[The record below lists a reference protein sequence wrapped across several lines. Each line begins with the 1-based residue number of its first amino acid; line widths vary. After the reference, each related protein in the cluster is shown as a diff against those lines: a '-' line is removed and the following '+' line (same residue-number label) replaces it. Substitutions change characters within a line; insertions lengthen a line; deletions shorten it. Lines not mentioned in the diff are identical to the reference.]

1 MPLANGNLF
10 AGYVILRLL
19 GCVGKGEVYFTR
31 RPRLAC
37 GEPLKTLSAGVCA
50 DDPYP
55 LATQTDPA
63 TAHGRLTWCAS
74 TTVRST
80 STGDIP
86 IANLRWGRAGA
97 QAITP
102 AA

>member
-31 RPRLAC
+31 RPRLAR
-37 GEPLKTLSAGVCA
+37 GKPLKILSTGVCV
-50 DDPYP
+50 DDAYR
-55 LATQTDPA
+55 LATQADPA
-63 TAHGRLTWCAS
+63 TAPGRLTWCAS
-74 TTVRST
+74 TTVRTT

-86 IANLRWGRAGA
+86 IVNSRWGRAGA